1 MISNLWIN
9 LPVKDLENSLNF
21 FKEIGFGPTSKP
33 PHSKNSYNLKVGNT
47 DIMFFKEPKFK
58 EFVHTALADTDHGSE
73 MLLSVEVGSREE
85 VDKIFNNAERA
96 GGMAFEK
103 PQKRNG
109 RIYEAGFKDPD
120 GHRWNIIYLDRK

>member
-9 LPVKDLENSLNF
+9 LPVKDLENSLKF
-21 FKEIGFGPTSKP
+21 FNEIGFGPTSKS

-47 DIMFFKEPKFK
+47 DVMFFKEPKFK
-58 EFVHTALADTDHGSE
+58 EFSHNALADTAHGSE

-85 VDKIFNNAERA
+85 VDKIFNNVERA
-96 GGMAFEK
+96 GGMAFEQPHDK
-103 PQKRNG
+103 EG
-109 RIYEAGFKDPD
+109 WMYGAGFKDPD